1 MHAHSVAL
9 SVVFFPVLKEMMYHD
24 LISNCVAISCLLA
37 VGRLQTY
44 RTLLLSD
51 TSMADYGFNPFALI
65 SSHPSQYWFAV
76 HGLYLDDPDAI
87 DDVSDVYDATLCGKM
102 TLKFIGYFSF
112 LLIMAKLLAMGL
124 TRLCYGGMV

>member
-1 MHAHSVAL
+1 MV
-9 SVVFFPVLKEMMYHD
+9 D
-24 LISNCVAISCLLA
+24 LRGFMGTMWPGHELFTIEH
-37 VGRLQTY
+37 
-44 RTLLLSD
+44 
-51 TSMADYGFNPFALI
+51 ADYGFNPFALI